1 LKAHGRAW
9 GVDHGSGSD
18 EMRDLR
24 LCMDELLY
32 HEEMMWL

>member
-1 LKAHGRAW
+1 
-9 GVDHGSGSD
+9 
-18 EMRDLR
+18 MRDLR